1 MVKIDDL
8 DEWFENRQFHFAK
21 LALTGMDNKP
31 VLEIN
36 RPEMADEEI
45 CLFHRDVSS
54 GDACFERLHE
64 RIRQCVA
71 GRQAMPVVRFAD
83 GEYAFYNQDLH
94 CNGLYQQAESVGAI
108 QKAMPFHRDAL
119 QYLSVTGIMTPLIFL
134 GNIGRRTKGFFSFLG
149 KFRTPSS
156 AETFLTFLSESPIEL
171 NRHNYLPFY
180 VVYAWLTSAVF
191 ARLMDRK
198 KICVLNSE
206 WNRDACIRWFDHFSS
221 HPDFSF
227 VQIPAEYV
235 ATRWASMRDGILNQV
250 PSDTDFCLVGAG
262 VGALLVCVDVAKRFS
277 IPAID
282 AGHVLNMM
290 NDRVDKSNGA
300 RLYTL
305 WKNIPIPRR

>member
-1 MVKIDDL
+1 MVRRDEL
-8 DEWFENRQFHFAK
+8 DKWFESRQFHFAK
-21 LALTGMDNKP
+21 LVLTGMDNKP

-71 GRQAMPVVRFAD
+71 DRQAMPVVRFAD

-94 CNGLYQQAESVGAI
+94 CNGLYQQAESVSAI
-108 QKAMPFHRDAL
+108 QKAIPLHRDAL
-119 QYLSVTGIMTPLIFL
+119 QYLSVTGIMTPLIFP
-134 GNIGRRTKGFFSFLG
+134 GNIGRKAKGFFSFLG
-149 KFRTPSS
+149 KFRTLSS

-227 VQIPAEYV
+227 VQIPTEYI

-305 WKNIPIPRR
+305 WKNSPST

>member
-8 DEWFENRQFHFAK
+8 DEWFESRQFHFAK

-54 GDACFERLHE
+54 GDAYFERLHE

-119 QYLSVTGIMTPLIFL
+119 QYLSVTGIMTPLIFP
-134 GNIGRRTKGFFSFLG
+134 GNIGRKAKGFFSFLG

-171 NRHNYLPFY
+171 NSHNYLPFY

-305 WKNIPIPRR
+305 WKNIPITGR

>member
-1 MVKIDDL
+1 V
-8 DEWFENRQFHFAK
+8 
-21 LALTGMDNKP
+21 
-31 VLEIN
+31 
-36 RPEMADEEI
+36 AD
-45 CLFHRDVSS
+45 
-54 GDACFERLHE
+54 
-64 RIRQCVA
+64 
-71 GRQAMPVVRFAD
+71 RQAMPVVRFAD

-108 QKAMPFHRDAL
+108 QKAMPLHRDAL
-119 QYLSVTGIMTPLIFL
+119 QYLSVTGIMTPLIFP
-134 GNIGRRTKGFFSFLG
+134 GNIGRKAKGFFSFLG